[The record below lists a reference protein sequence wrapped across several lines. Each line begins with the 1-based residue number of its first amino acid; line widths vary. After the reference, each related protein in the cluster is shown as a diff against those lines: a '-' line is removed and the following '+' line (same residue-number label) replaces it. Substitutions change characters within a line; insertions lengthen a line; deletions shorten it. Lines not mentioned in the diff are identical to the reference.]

1 MGGAE
6 SLRILHRDLTNAW
19 PDQETLKS
27 VQMLFILNI
36 S

>member
-6 SLRILHRDLTNAW
+6 SLRLAQGAYKAW
-19 PDQETLKS
+19 PDQETLNS